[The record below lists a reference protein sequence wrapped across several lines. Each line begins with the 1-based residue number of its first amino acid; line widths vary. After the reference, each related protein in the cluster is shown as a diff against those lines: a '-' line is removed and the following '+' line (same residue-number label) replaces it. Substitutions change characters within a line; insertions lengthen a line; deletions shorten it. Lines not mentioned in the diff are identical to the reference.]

1 MITRRLL
8 IPFVC
13 VVVGL
18 AGRPAAA
25 DPAQDAQTFIND
37 FSHRA
42 IELLTEKN
50 FSDAELIWRFKTL
63 FEEGFDISY
72 IARSALGRFWPRA
85 TDDEKA
91 QYVPLFEDYVVTI
104 YAGQFRDY
112 TGQGFT
118 TKSAQVGA
126 DGVTIVF
133 SDIVSS
139 DGPPTKLEW
148 IIGDV
153 DGKPKISR
161 HQDRRGEHDHH
172 LSRSIRQRDSAT
184 RRQDRRAHRRPARK
198 DRIAAREQRINLRKL
213 VGA

>member
-42 IELLTEKN
+42 IESLTEKN
-50 FSDAELIWRFKTL
+50 LSDAELIRRFKTL

-153 DGKPKISR
+153 DGKPKIRDIKIEGVSMITTYR
-161 HQDRRGEHDHH
+161 DQFANEILQHDG
-172 LSRSIRQRDSAT
+172 
-184 RRQDRRAHRRPARK
+184 K
-198 DRIAAREQRINLRKL
+198 IAGLIDALREKTASLHANN
-213 VGA
+213 G

>member
-42 IELLTEKN
+42 IESLTEKN
-50 FSDAELIWRFKTL
+50 LSDAELIRRFKTL

-153 DGKPKISR
+153 DGKPKIRDIKIEGVSMITTYR
-161 HQDRRGEHDHH
+161 DQFANEILQHDGKIGG
-172 LSRSIRQRDSAT
+172 LIDAL
-184 RRQDRRAHRRPARK
+184 
-198 DRIAAREQRINLRKL
+198 REKTASLHANN
-213 VGA
+213 G